1 MHANTKLVNWLL
13 FSLLSII
20 WGSSFILMKAGMTAL
35 SAYQVAAIRM
45 LSAGLVLLPIVIRH
59 FTQPSSPK
67 KSPADSLISQS
78 LVEKSTL
85 RKKMGLIILSGLLGS
100 FFPAFLFCIAETRID
115 SSLAGIL
122 NALTPLFTIILG
134 ALFFQL
140 EVNFLKMSGVIIG
153 FVGLVLLFISGGHI
167 NTQDIGYASLVLI
180 ATILYGL
187 NVNMVGKHL
196 KGVGS
201 VTIAA
206 FAFAFLIPPSL
217 AILWYTGY
225 FKLDLFMETILLST
239 AASAVLGIFGTALA
253 SILFYMLVK
262 RAGTLFSSLVTYGIP
277 FVAIGWGLLYGE
289 TISFLQ
295 VICLGVILSGVWMVN
310 KGSRVVKQP

>member
-1 MHANTKLVNWLL
+1 MHSNTKLVNWLL

-20 WGSSFILMKAGMTAL
+20 WGSSFILMKAGITAL

-45 LSAGLVLLPIVIRH
+45 LSAGLVLLPIVVKQFIQ
-59 FTQPSSPK
+59 TS
-67 KSPADSLISQS
+67 SQS
-78 LVEKSTL
+78 LVEKTIL
-85 RKKMGLIILSGLLGS
+85 REKMGLIILSGLLGS

-140 EVNFLKMSGVIIG
+140 EVNFLKISGVITG
-153 FVGLVLLFISGGHI
+153 FAGLVLLFISGGHVNI
-167 NTQDIGYASLVLI
+167 QDIGYASLVLI

-187 NVNMVGKHL
+187 NVNMVGKYL

-217 AILWYTGY
+217 AVLWYTGY
-225 FKLDLFMETILLST
+225 FKLNLLMENTLLST
-239 AASAVLGIFGTALA
+239 AASVVIGVFGTAIA

-277 FVAIGWGLLYGE
+277 FVAISWGLLYGE
-289 TISFLQ
+289 TISLLQ

-310 KGSRVVKQP
+310 KGSRQIKQP